1 MQKKI
6 QMNIS
11 DQGLRDILELKDKL
25 YASTMAD
32 VIRSS
37 LKFMKKLEEEKRA
50 GNKIIIVDKKGNQR
64 ELLI

>member
-11 DQGLRDILELKDKL
+11 DQGLKDILELKDKL

-37 LKFMKKLEEEKRA
+37 LKIMKKLEEEKLA
-50 GNKIIIVDKKGNQR
+50 GSKIIVEDKKGNQR